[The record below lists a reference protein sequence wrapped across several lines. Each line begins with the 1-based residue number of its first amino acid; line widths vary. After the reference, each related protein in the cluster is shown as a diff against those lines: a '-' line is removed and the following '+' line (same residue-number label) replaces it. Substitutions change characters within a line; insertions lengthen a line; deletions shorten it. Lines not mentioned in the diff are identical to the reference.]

1 MADEGD
7 NLHDPWAPP
16 PDAAPAAPEAD
27 VPTRVTPIEPTVE
40 GIDAPPLPPDEPE
53 LLPEIVPPES
63 EVPPPR
69 RHWPGAA
76 KAIVAVL
83 AVLLVAT
90 AVGLGYGWWKSND
103 DKKELESTSNQ
114 QGQELSQQL
123 DKANQDN
130 ATAQQQLATANT
142 KITDQQTQITGL
154 QSQLTAAQD
163 EAAAAKQQSA
173 ALAGL
178 FPLTPQKLQP
188 GLPGT
193 YRSDAVQP
201 APGGCSLASCPPV
214 QLTMTIESSGG
225 ALTVSDPALG
235 RLPLTPVGGGWSAT
249 GAAPAAFQ
257 LQCNAAPQPTTFTIT
272 LAATVVALDSKNAPQ
287 VATLGTGFLL
297 SSAPVAGTAEPAN
310 AGCPPGV
317 AAYLLSAART

>member
-7 NLHDPWAPP
+7 HLHDPWAPP
-16 PDAAPAAPEAD
+16 PDGAPAAPQVD

-40 GIDAPPLPPDEPE
+40 GPDLPPVEPVA
-53 LLPEIVPPES
+53 LPEIVPPES
-63 EVPPPR
+63 EVPAPR
-69 RHWPGAA
+69 RHWPGSA
-76 KAIVAVL
+76 KAIVAIL
-83 AVLLVAT
+83 AVLLVGT

-142 KITDQQTQITGL
+142 KITDQQSQITDL
-154 QSQLTAAQD
+154 QSQLTSAQD
-163 EAAAAKQQSA
+163 EAATAKQQSD

-193 YRSDAVQP
+193 YRSDSVQP
-201 APGGCSLASCPPV
+201 MPGGCSLATCPPV

-235 RLPLTPVGGGWSAT
+235 RLPLTPIGGGWTAT
-249 GAAPAAFQ
+249 GPAPAAFQ
-257 LQCNAAPQPTTFTIT
+257 LQCNAAPQPTTFTLT
-272 LAATVVALDSKNAPQ
+272 LAATAVALGSNNAPQ
-287 VATLGTGFLL
+287 VTTLGGGLLL
-297 SSAPVAGTAEPAN
+297 SSAAVAATADPAN
-310 AGCPPGV
+310 PGCPPGV
-317 AAYLLSAART
+317 GVYPLSAART